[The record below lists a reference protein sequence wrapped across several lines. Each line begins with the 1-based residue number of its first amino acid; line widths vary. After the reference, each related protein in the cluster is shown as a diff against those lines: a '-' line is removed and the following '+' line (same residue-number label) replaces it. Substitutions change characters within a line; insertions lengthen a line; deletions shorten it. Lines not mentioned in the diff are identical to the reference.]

1 MESLVVPIEL
11 IQAGGEYI
19 IEAGPGDGA
28 SLRLVCSDVHQRNW
42 SRVAKGT
49 LTNGDGRV
57 VACFVK
63 QYVGKDGSVHA
74 DHWEYEHE
82 GVEYAGNILG
92 QIVHVPKLLLR
103 DQQRVLNI
111 FDYFEIVSIDQLL
124 RSDPAAFNSCID
136 SVLQRMEQVLV
147 ALLNAPDK
155 HDVSGLK
162 GKQRGYGRI
171 GVAVNFKGFEIRNAG
186 IPCSAGTRASAEE
199 LVLFDFVRPY
209 LAPVE
214 EAAAKLFVSVGMLNW
229 GNPVRRFINGPDT
242 ELLARAADILRPWL
256 DREAIAAELDLQ
268 EKFRSAELK
277 GARSHEVFLKWL
289 GVMAFGRYY
298 FAKLRTWCAK
308 NI

>member
-1 MESLVVPIEL
+1 MAIEL

-19 IEAGPGDGA
+19 IEAKPGAGA
-28 SLRLVCSDVHQRNW
+28 PQRLVCADVHQRNW
-42 SRVAKGT
+42 SRVANGT
-49 LTNGDGRV
+49 LAKGDGRV

-63 QYVGKDGSVHA
+63 QYVGKDGFEHA
-74 DHWEYEHE
+74 DHWEYERE
-82 GVEYAGNILG
+82 GVEYAADILG

-103 DQQRVLNI
+103 DKQLVLNVFEH
-111 FDYFEIVSIDQLL
+111 FDIVSIDQLL
-124 RSDPAAFNSCID
+124 RSDPAAFNRCID

-147 ALLNAPDK
+147 ALLRAPEK
-155 HDVSGLK
+155 HAVSGLK
-162 GKQRGYGRI
+162 SKQRSYGRL

-186 IPCSAGTRASAEE
+186 MPRSAGTPVSAED

-229 GNPVRRFINGPDT
+229 GNPLRRFISGPDT
-242 ELLARAADILRPWL
+242 ALLARAANILRPWL

-268 EKFRSAELK
+268 EKFRNAELK
-277 GARSHEVFLKWL
+277 GARDLEVFLKWL

-298 FAKLRTWCAK
+298 FVKLRAWCAK